1 MTLFFKNLADF
12 LKVVNIFCLKLG
24 HFLEDGRL
32 TSFLNYPIISLKG
45 DNLFYD
51 EKKVDR

>member
-1 MTLFFKNLADF
+1 MTVFFKNLAEF